1 MDQLRE
7 AVGYSLP
14 LGAGSKVDEMAKKIL
29 EEKGLEFL
37 QNITKSNFKNYD
49 KILKKDLFE

>member
-7 AVGYSLP
+7 AVGYNLP